1 MARGNSTLRL
11 ALTLAV
17 VGSACGGGDLT
28 LPNEGEPAVVTIL
41 RGDRQNGTVGEAL
54 GDSLLV
60 KVTDRFGN
68 PVGGATVTWLPE
80 GGGSVNPA
88 ESVTATDGRA
98 GTTRVLGPQPST
110 YFTIARVEGLPE
122 QVTFTSTGL
131 AARLVITSE
140 VPAIAISGVPLSP
153 QPALRLEDV
162 DGTPIAREGVI
173 VTVQIASGGGSLT
186 GATTA
191 TSDAE
196 GQVAFTDLA
205 ISGSPGTR
213 RLIFAADAFAP
224 ATTAPIALDVGA
236 PSSIEPVAG
245 DDQTATVGEAVPIDP
260 SVMVRD
266 ADGNPLG
273 GIPVTFT
280 VTGGDGTVSDNTPV
294 TGSDGVATVGE
305 WKLGTTAGDNTL
317 SAAVAGQ
324 DLSGSPVVFSATG
337 TPGGVSAEQST
348 VTAAPASITAS
359 TGSSAS
365 TITVTVRDAFDNRLS
380 GVAVTLAV
388 TGGSGNTLVQP
399 TSPSGAN
406 GVTTGKLSSTAV
418 GNRTVSATAGGV
430 AIAQAA
436 TVTVA
441 AGSPSASTSSATVPP
456 GQAGEPTTIEIL
468 LKDVHGNP
476 TAGKASAIAL
486 SIAGPNNIGGLE
498 ASDQGGG
505 RYTVRYTPQVAG
517 TDQVTIRVSG
527 GALTGSPFSSAVAP
541 GPVSPAASIATVT
554 VTFVGCGF
562 FSCEWRIDAVITAR
576 DAFGNP
582 TGKGGD
588 TVQMSVDGGL
598 PVAAVDQGNGTYV
611 ASQVVSDVPPL
622 SFSVVITLNG
632 GPIKGSPFTVP

>member
-1 MARGNSTLRL
+1 MARGTSTLRL

-28 LPNEGEPAVVTIL
+28 LPNEGEPAVVEIL

-68 PVGGATVTWLPE
+68 PVGGATVTWSPE
-80 GGGSVNPA
+80 GGGSVDPA

-98 GTTRVLGPQPST
+98 GTTRVLGAQPST

-122 QVTFTSTGL
+122 PVTFTSTGL

-140 VPAIAISGVPLSP
+140 IPAIAVSGVPLSP
-153 QPALRLEDV
+153 QPALRLDDV

-196 GQVAFTDLA
+196 GQVVFTDLA

-224 ATTAPIALDVGA
+224 ATSTPIALGVGA
-236 PSSIEPVAG
+236 PSSIEPAAG
-245 DDQTATVGEAVPIDP
+245 EDQTATVGEAVPLDP
-260 SVMVRD
+260 AVMVRD

-337 TPGGVSAEQST
+337 MPGAVSAEQST
-348 VTAAPASITAS
+348 VAAAPASITAS
-359 TGSSAS
+359 AGSSAS
-365 TITVTVRDAFDNRLS
+365 TITVTVLDPFDNPLS
-380 GVAVTLAV
+380 GVEVTLAV

-399 TSPSGAN
+399 TSPTNAN
-406 GVTTGKLSSTAV
+406 GVATGKLSSTAV

-430 AIAQAA
+430 AIAQTAA
-436 TVTVA
+436 VTVA
-441 AGSPSASTSSATVPP
+441 AGAPSSSTSSATVPN
-456 GQAGEPTTIEIL
+456 GQAGQATTIEIL
-468 LKDVHGNP
+468 LKDASGNP
-476 TAGKASAIAL
+476 TPGHAGAIAI
-486 SIAGPNNIGGLE
+486 SIEGANAVG
-498 ASDQGGG
+498 AVAATDQGGG
-505 RYTVRYTPQVAG
+505 RYTATYTPRSAG
-517 TDQVTIRVSG
+517 TDRVTIRVSG
-527 GALTGSPFSSAVAP
+527 GALTGSPFSSQVQP
-541 GPVSPAASIATVT
+541 GPVSPGTSTATVT
-554 VTFVGCGF
+554 ANIISF
-562 FSCEWRIDAVITAR
+562 FPLLSRIDALITAR

-582 TGKGGD
+582 TGQGGA
-588 TVQMSVDGGL
+588 TVQMSVEGRS
-598 PVAAVDQGNGTYV
+598 PVTATDRGDGTYV
-611 ASQVVSDVPPL
+611 AFDTAPGL
-622 SFSVVITLNG
+622 GFSVVITMNG
-632 GPIKGSPFTVP
+632 TPIEGSPFSVP

>member
-1 MARGNSTLRL
+1 MARRTSTLRL

-28 LPNEGEPAVVTIL
+28 LPREGEPAAVEIL

-54 GDSLLV
+54 GDSLVV

-68 PVGGATVTWLPE
+68 PVGGATVTWSPE
-80 GGGSVNPA
+80 GGGSVSPV

-110 YFTIARVEGLPE
+110 YFTIARVEGLPDP
-122 QVTFTSTGL
+122 VTFTSTGL
-131 AARLVITSE
+131 AARLVITAE
-140 VPAIAISGVPLSP
+140 LPAIAVSGVPLSP
-153 QPALRLEDV
+153 QPALRLEDA

-224 ATTAPIALDVGA
+224 ATSTPIALGVGA

-266 ADGNPLG
+266 ADGNPLD

-305 WKLGTTAGDNTL
+305 WKLGTTAGDNTI

-348 VTAAPASITAS
+348 LTAAPASITAS

-365 TITVTVRDAFDNRLS
+365 TITVTVRDPFDNPLS
-380 GVAVTLAV
+380 GVEVTLAV
-388 TGGSGNTLVQP
+388 TGGSANTLVQP
-399 TSPSGAN
+399 TSPTDAN

-418 GNRTVSATAGGV
+418 GNRTVSATAGGI
-430 AIAQAA
+430 AIEQTAA
-436 TVTVA
+436 VTVS
-441 AGSPSASTSSATVPP
+441 AGVPSASTSSATVPN
-456 GQAGEPTTIEIL
+456 GQAGETTTIEIL
-468 LKDVHGNP
+468 LKDAAGNP
-476 TAGKASAIAL
+476 AAGRASAIEL
-486 SIAGPNNIGGLE
+486 SISGANDVG
-498 ASDQGGG
+498 ARAATDQGGG
-505 RYTVRYTPQVAG
+505 RYTVTYTPQAAG

-527 GALTGSPFSSAVAP
+527 SALAGSPFPSQVEP
-541 GPVSPAASIATVT
+541 GPVNPATSTANITASF
-554 VTFVGCGF
+554 FVVA
-562 FSCEWRIDAVITAR
+562 AVVTAR
-576 DAFGNP
+576 DAQGNP
-582 TGKGGD
+582 VGVGGE
-588 TVQMSVDGGL
+588 TVVMTVDGGA
-598 PVAAVDQGNGTYV
+598 PVTATDVGDGTYR
-611 ASQVVSDVPPL
+611 ASVFVFGAEVVEL
-622 SFSVVITLNG
+622 EMNG
-632 GPIKGSPFTVP
+632 VPIKGSPFTVN